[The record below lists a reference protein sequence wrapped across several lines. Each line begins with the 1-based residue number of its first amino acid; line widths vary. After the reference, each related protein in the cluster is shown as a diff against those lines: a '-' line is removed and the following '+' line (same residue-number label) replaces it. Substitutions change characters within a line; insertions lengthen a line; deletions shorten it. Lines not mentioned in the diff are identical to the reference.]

1 MTEGGGAFGDCADL
15 VWVLASLPGE
25 ELRSLLNCALQAYHP
40 YSRMKAGSASAVEP
54 RFNSRCSA
62 DSGNEAQCK
71 ESQVRSGQI
80 SFLFFVFFSK
90 IISPISKEK
99 IRWQPN
105 F

>member
-15 VWVLASLPGE
+15 LWALASLSGE

-40 YSRMKAGSASAVEP
+40 YSRMKAGSASAEEP
-54 RFNSRCSA
+54 RLNSRCSA

-80 SFLFFVFFSK
+80 SFLFVFFFPSNN
-90 IISPISKEK
+90 I
-99 IRWQPN
+99 PN
-105 F
+105 TKRKGKVAI